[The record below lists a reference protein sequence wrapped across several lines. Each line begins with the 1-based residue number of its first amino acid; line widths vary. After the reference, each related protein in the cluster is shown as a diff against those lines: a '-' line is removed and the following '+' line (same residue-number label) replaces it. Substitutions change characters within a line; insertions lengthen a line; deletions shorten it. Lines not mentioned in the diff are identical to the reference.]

1 MKETFEYLYT
11 VKAEDSIEVEDV
23 GNCCLKVLNDTG
35 YEWFL
40 VIDTKLGDCFVKTF
54 GPFNV
59 DIENHFIHGFKFD
72 FSKIE
77 YIKMSVKLAKNHGIY
92 GFAIIY
98 YWFSGKILYDE
109 PINIFLKNKTSKL

>member
-11 VKAEDSIEVEDV
+11 IKAEDSIEVEDV

-40 VIDTKLGDCFVKTF
+40 IIDTKLGDCFIRTF

-77 YIKMSVKLAKNHGIY
+77 YRESRLCNIIDKFINDPKKFVSQVFICEPEEAYELLEKINFREMS
-92 GFAIIY
+92 
-98 YWFSGKILYDE
+98 
-109 PINIFLKNKTSKL
+109 